1 VSQSSRAFPELALR
15 LDRFTVSTRASLS
28 RALVRALQGHRRD
41 SPSTLNDAVRAGCRE
56 LRVAGADDQAIMEFF
71 AGLVEDTGRACGAD
85 RPSLMSGEPRWVPV
99 RARVLELVG
108 DALPALEPMPAHTSM
123 LAMDHPNGPR

>member
-1 VSQSSRAFPELALR
+1 VSQSSRAFPELAAR

-28 RALVRALQGHRRD
+28 RALIRALRGHRRD
-41 SPSTLNDAVRAGCRE
+41 SSATLNEAIRAGCRE
-56 LRVAGADDQAIMEFF
+56 LRVAGTDDQAIMEFF
-71 AGLVEDTGRACGAD
+71 AGFVEDTGRACGAD

-108 DALPALEPMPAHTSM
+108 DILPGLEPMPVTAPL